1 MPITSVPA
9 LDLVDPLDRSLQR
22 TLVDEMRAESPTP
35 GGPTIVTTDA
45 GGPYG
50 YRHLYVVWSDPSW
63 ASLDRLRRSE
73 IALDAYESVAGV
85 DEALK
90 VTQCWGLTPDEAEQ
104 QGLRV
109 PTDIDS
115 D

>member
-1 MPITSVPA
+1 MPIQELPTDIQP
-9 LDLVDPLDRSLQR
+9 DTVDQSLQAR
-22 TLVDEMRAESPTP
+22 IAAEMAAAEATP
-35 GGPTIVTTDA
+35 DGPTILLTNPD
-45 GGPYG
+45 GPYG

-73 IALDAYESVAGV
+73 IALDAYESAAGV

-104 QGLRV
+104 RGLRV
-109 PTDIDS
+109 PTGLGRD
-115 D
+115 